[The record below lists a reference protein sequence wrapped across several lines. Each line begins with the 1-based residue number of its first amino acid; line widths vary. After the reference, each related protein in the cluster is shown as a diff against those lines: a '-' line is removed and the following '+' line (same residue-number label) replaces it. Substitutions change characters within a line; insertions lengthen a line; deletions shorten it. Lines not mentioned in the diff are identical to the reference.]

1 MQLSLQLS
9 LLNVSNLNRSVEF
22 YRNVLD
28 LQPVTSGDRI
38 TVLLIDE
45 TTRQQVLVLREVE
58 GANPLHVGR
67 GSIGSR
73 ILGLEAGSPADLD
86 EIERRLTERN
96 AFIGRRKTE
105 TWAAIV
111 GVDPDRI
118 EITVS
123 SSLTGDPM
131 HRADWSHVDQMA
143 YEIGE

>member
-58 GANPLHVGR
+58 GANPLHVGG

-73 ILGLEAGSPADLD
+73 ILGLAAGSPADLD
-86 EIERRLTERN
+86 QIERRLPARK
-96 AFIGRRKTE
+96 AFIGRPQK
-105 TWAAIV
+105 
-111 GVDPDRI
+111 D
-118 EITVS
+118 
-123 SSLTGDPM
+123 
-131 HRADWSHVDQMA
+131 
-143 YEIGE
+143 